1 MTFFSSIKKVYF
13 LILISPLDKRFKKL
27 YDYQHEH
34 CSHCGRCLLN
44 KHSTTE
50 TDILNISK
58 KYISKNGL
66 SSFNVRTITKECGIS
81 IGTLYNYFPSKS
93 DLIIAAVESVWKE
106 IFEPFTHFHTADC
119 FPETVKC
126 MYETIEN
133 GNSKYPGF
141 FSIHSLNFASEEKK
155 EGIQMMNAYFSRL
168 KENLL
173 LVLRNDKSVN
183 RMVFTEDFSD
193 EKFIDYVFTLLL
205 SCLLNRED
213 PTPLLA
219 FISNYIYRELPH

>member
-1 MTFFSSIKKVYF
+1 M
-13 LILISPLDKRFKKL
+13 
-27 YDYQHEH
+27 
-34 CSHCGRCLLN
+34 N

-126 MYETIEN
+126 MYETMEFQISRIFFHPFFKFCLRRKERRHPNDECLFLQVKRKSFTGIE
-133 GNSKYPGF
+133 K
-141 FSIHSLNFASEEKK
+141 
-155 EGIQMMNAYFSRL
+155 
-168 KENLL
+168 
-173 LVLRNDKSVN
+173 
-183 RMVFTEDFSD
+183 
-193 EKFIDYVFTLLL
+193 
-205 SCLLNRED
+205 
-213 PTPLLA
+213 
-219 FISNYIYRELPH
+219 